1 MTDVRETRWQTL
13 RDAARDPRMRE
24 LCEQAPQRNVKLPPR
39 FDFAPLKRIEEIKK
53 EERERK
59 RCKGYRVHDVTE
71 AESTSPLDKVYTR
84 RRG

>member
-1 MTDVRETRWQTL
+1 L
-13 RDAARDPRMRE
+13 
-24 LCEQAPQRNVKLPPR
+24 
-39 FDFAPLKRIEEIKK
+39 RIEEIKK

-59 RCKGYRVHDVTE
+59 RRDSYRVHDVTE